1 MAETVDTELPQTVEQ
16 TPPLQEETPQNPVLG
31 QFPGKEQRLIL
42 GVEETRLALTVPPS
56 EVIKG
61 YLDFY
66 PDAAQ
71 KFFIWAEEESRHR
84 REMDRALVMSQI
96 EDSRRGIN
104 YGMLVSLAGLVLAG
118 FAVYMHEPWA
128 ASIVGGGTIV
138 SLARAFIVGK
148 NLFQR
153 RPPKKIAEK

>member
-1 MAETVDTELPQTVEQ
+1 MAGATDTELPHTVEN
-16 TPPLQEETPQNPVLG
+16 TPPTPGGTPQNLGLAHLSESERQHIVLG
-31 QFPGKEQRLIL
+31 IEATK
-42 GVEETRLALTVPPS
+42 LALTVPPP

-61 YLDFY
+61 YLEFY

-71 KFFIWAEEESRHR
+71 KFFTWSEEESHHR
-84 REMDRALVMSQI
+84 REMDKILITSQV

-104 YGMLVSLAGLVLAG
+104 YGLLVSLAGLVLAG

-148 NLFQR
+148 NLFQPR
-153 RPPKKIAEK
+153 SKKL